1 MAHYTESAC
10 TVCSRNCR
18 AGVWLGYKQSGRGCV
33 AGAVPSFRVTEYV
46 AKDVTPTQ
54 VLAEPVTEVPAGV
67 TTLLGCRTCGT
78 DAPCLLEVTGPAD
91 VRGHC
96 VLAIYRR
103 PTWFR
108 VTG

>member
-10 TVCSRNCR
+10 TACPRNCR
-18 AGVWLGYKQSGRGCV
+18 AGAWMSYEQPGRGCV

-67 TTLLGCRTCGT
+67 TMLLGCQTCG
-78 DAPCLLEVTGPAD
+78 AACPCLLEITGPAN

-96 VLAIYRR
+96 VLAIERK